1 MRIQFKNKYM
11 VGIASG
17 IAILIIDAVF
27 FLKTKWFISIIIL
40 ALTAAWIQFWI
51 DFFIEIKRQKE
62 IELKFLEFIR
72 SLVGTVKS
80 GIPVPSAILRVA
92 NEDYGALSP
101 YIRKLANQIEWG
113 VPIHRAMVNFSND
126 TDNLVIKRSVSIV
139 IEADKS
145 GGDISDVLESV
156 STSVFNIKR
165 LKDERKA
172 STHSQIV
179 QGYIIFFIFI
189 GIMLTLQIWLAP
201 QLSNLGGDSADLSGM
216 ASSGFLPGIGGGAAV
231 GEKVNLDKVFF
242 SLVIIQGL
250 FTGLMI
256 GKFSEGKLKNG
267 LMHSLILITLATL
280 IISIAKGGI

>member
-11 VGIASG
+11 VGIVLG
-17 IAILIIDAVF
+17 IAILIIDAAF

-101 YIRKLANQIEWG
+101 YIKKLANQIEWG
-113 VPIHRAMVNFSND
+113 VPIHRALVNFSND

-216 ASSGFLPGIGGGAAV
+216 ASS
-231 GEKVNLDKVFF
+231 
-242 SLVIIQGL
+242 
-250 FTGLMI
+250 
-256 GKFSEGKLKNG
+256 
-267 LMHSLILITLATL
+267 
-280 IISIAKGGI
+280 